1 MKTDHSHPRVASR
14 LQQMV
19 DKLRARK
26 SRITP
31 QRLAVLEVIAA
42 SEDHP
47 SVEMIYEQVRARFPT
62 TSLATVYK
70 TVALLKDLQEVL
82 ELGFPDRGNRY
93 DGHRPYPHPHLIC
106 TRCHTILDPDLDS
119 LEALTREVARETG
132 FTIITHRLDFFGLC
146 RECRQPS
153 SARQGRRAGDS
164 AGSRK

>member
-1 MKTDHSHPRVASR
+1 MKTDRSHPGVASR

-19 DKLRARK
+19 EKLRAREF
-26 SRITP
+26 RVTP

-47 SVEMIYEQVRARFPT
+47 SVEMIFGQVRARFPT

-93 DGHRPYPHPHLIC
+93 GGNKPYPHPHLIC
-106 TRCHTILDPDLDS
+106 TKCGAIMDPDLS
-119 LEALTREVARETG
+119 ILHELTQEVAAETG
-132 FTIITHRLDFFGLC
+132 FQILTHRLDFFGIC
-146 RECRQPS
+146 RRC
-153 SARQGRRAGDS
+153 QGG
-164 AGSRK
+164 G

>member
-1 MKTDHSHPRVASR
+1 MAMKTDHPHSGMAAR

-19 DKLRARK
+19 DKLRARDF
-26 SRITP
+26 RITP
-31 QRLAVLEVIAA
+31 QRLAVLQVVAS

-70 TVALLKDLQEVL
+70 TVALLKELHEVL

-106 TRCHTILDPDLDS
+106 TRCGAIIDPDLSTLRD
-119 LEALTREVARETG
+119 LTREVAAETG
-132 FTIITHRLDFFGLC
+132 FQILTHRLDFFGIC
-146 RECRQPS
+146 RKC
-153 SARQGRRAGDS
+153 QGGD
-164 AGSRK
+164 